1 MPTRTEAA
9 EALYRAV
16 RDYQGAPTS
25 SCVIHRG
32 QNLAKAVRDYRNAT
46 PDPLPAEVQRVV
58 EAADRYERLW
68 TTLQTE
74 GPVVLGLAPAL
85 DALLAATRAYRSTQ
99 PEPLSARL
107 ARLGKGARVGTK
119 GGSTGTVE
127 ANAPQ
132 HERLWLI
139 IDGNERYPMAT
150 YSYDEITAIL
160 PESP

>member
-1 MPTRTEAA
+1 MPTRTEAG
-9 EALYRAV
+9 EALFRAV
-16 RDYQGAPTS
+16 RDYQEAPTS

-107 ARLGKGARVGTK
+107 ARLKAGSVVEGVGGKQA
-119 GGSTGTVE
+119 TVIGNDPE
-127 ANAPQ
+127 TQ
-132 HERLWLI
+132 ELWVRHYCPGF
-139 IDGNERYPMAT
+139 GNFAVKYAT
-150 YSYDEITAIL
+150 VTAIIS
-160 PESP
+160 EVA